1 MRKRMILTALAAV
14 AIPTLLMAA
23 DEARLMRFPATNG
36 SEIVF
41 SYAGDLYKVPAT
53 GGEAQRLTSYVGY
66 EMFPRFSPDGKTIAF
81 TGQYDGN
88 TEVYT
93 MPSSGGEPL
102 RITYTATNSRDDLG
116 DRMGPNN
123 IVMTWTPD
131 GNGIVY
137 RNRISDGFSGKLYTV
152 NKEGGLSEV
161 VPLPEGGFC
170 SYSPDGK
177 QLAYNRVMREFRTWK
192 YYKGGMA
199 DDIWVYNPEKKSVEN
214 ITNNEAQD
222 IFPMWIGDEIYFLSD
237 RDYTMNLFV
246 YNTKTKQTSK
256 VTNFT
261 EYDVK
266 FPSSFGNTI
275 VFENGGYIYKMD
287 AASKKP
293 EKVNVTLASDNVYAR
308 SEIKDGS
315 KYITSASLS
324 PKGERMV
331 VTARGE
337 VFNIPVDKGVTKNIT
352 RTPGAHERDAQ
363 WSPDGKHIA
372 YISDATG
379 ETELYLQDSEGG
391 EPTLLTKNND
401 TYIRTFQ
408 WSPDS
413 KKIVYTDRKNR
424 INLLDVSNKQL
435 TTISQSLLGEARNVS
450 FSPDNNWLTYS
461 RVSDNNFSIVYVYDI
476 AGKKEYPVTD
486 KWYES
491 YSPVFSTDGK
501 YLVFTS
507 ARDFNPTYSQTE
519 WNHVYNNMG
528 GVYLALLSKDTASP
542 FMETDAEVAIESTP
556 AKADASKKDE
566 TKNEASTPVVK
577 IDIEG
582 ITDRIVKLPLPGSN
596 YYDLYSDGTNVYYFT
611 KGGMKMFDLKKQKE
625 ETVSDAAMMVDPAG
639 KKAVFFKDDQLFV
652 TDIPKGKA
660 DLSKPVNLANMKITV
675 DYTKEWAQ
683 IFDEAWR
690 AFRDGFYL
698 ENMHGKDWKAIK
710 EKYAALLPYVKTRL
724 DLNYIIGEM
733 IGELGVGHAYVNP
746 GEVESPKRV
755 SMGLLGAEVSR
766 DKSGFFRL
774 EKILPGA
781 SWSKELRSPLT
792 EPGVEDWKA
801 IKEKYAALLPY
812 VKTRLDLNY
821 IIGEMIGELGVGHA
835 YVNPGEVESPKRV
848 SMGLLGAEVS
858 RDKSGFFRLEK
869 ILPGASWSKELRS
882 PLTEPGVEA
891 KAGEYIVAIDGVP
904 TNSVND
910 MYKLLIGKAN
920 VPTELS
926 LNSKPQLAGARK
938 IVVSPLAEEYSLYH
952 YNWIQDNIKKVD
964 KATNGKVGYIYIPDM
979 GPEGLN
985 EFSRY
990 FYPQLDKEGLI
1001 IDDRANGGGNV
1012 SPMILERLSR
1022 EPYRLTM
1029 RRGSSLIGTV
1039 PDAVQVG
1046 PKVCLINKYS
1056 ASDGDLFPWGFRALG
1071 LGKLIGTRT
1080 WGGIIG
1086 ISGPLPYMDGTDI
1099 RVPFFT
1105 SYDPKT
1111 GNWIIENHGV
1121 DPDILIDND
1130 PIKEWSGEDQQ
1141 LDRAIEEVM
1150 KQLKERKPLA
1160 PVPAPRDWS
1169 HK

>member
-1 MRKRMILTALAAV
+1 M
-14 AIPTLLMAA
+14 
-23 DEARLMRFPATNG
+23 
-36 SEIVF
+36 
-41 SYAGDLYKVPAT
+41 
-53 GGEAQRLTSYVGY
+53 TSYVGY

-287 AASKKP
+287 AVSKKP

-363 WSPDGKHIA
+363 WSPDGKYIA

-391 EPTLLTKNND
+391 EPTQLTKNND

-710 EKYAALLPYVKTRL
+710 EKYAALLP
-724 DLNYIIGEM
+724 
-733 IGELGVGHAYVNP
+733 
-746 GEVESPKRV
+746 
-755 SMGLLGAEVSR
+755 
-766 DKSGFFRL
+766 
-774 EKILPGA
+774 
-781 SWSKELRSPLT
+781 
-792 EPGVEDWKA
+792 
-801 IKEKYAALLPY
+801 
-812 VKTRLDLNY
+812 
-821 IIGEMIGELGVGHA
+821 
-835 YVNPGEVESPKRV
+835 
-848 SMGLLGAEVS
+848 
-858 RDKSGFFRLEK
+858 
-869 ILPGASWSKELRS
+869 
-882 PLTEPGVEA
+882 
-891 KAGEYIVAIDGVP
+891 
-904 TNSVND
+904 
-910 MYKLLIGKAN
+910 
-920 VPTELS
+920 
-926 LNSKPQLAGARK
+926 
-938 IVVSPLAEEYSLYH
+938 
-952 YNWIQDNIKKVD
+952 
-964 KATNGKVGYIYIPDM
+964 
-979 GPEGLN
+979 
-985 EFSRY
+985 
-990 FYPQLDKEGLI
+990 
-1001 IDDRANGGGNV
+1001 
-1012 SPMILERLSR
+1012 
-1022 EPYRLTM
+1022 
-1029 RRGSSLIGTV
+1029 
-1039 PDAVQVG
+1039 
-1046 PKVCLINKYS
+1046 
-1056 ASDGDLFPWGFRALG
+1056 
-1071 LGKLIGTRT
+1071 
-1080 WGGIIG
+1080 
-1086 ISGPLPYMDGTDI
+1086 
-1099 RVPFFT
+1099 
-1105 SYDPKT
+1105 
-1111 GNWIIENHGV
+1111 
-1121 DPDILIDND
+1121 
-1130 PIKEWSGEDQQ
+1130 
-1141 LDRAIEEVM
+1141 
-1150 KQLKERKPLA
+1150 
-1160 PVPAPRDWS
+1160 
-1169 HK
+1169 

>member
-1 MRKRMILTALAAV
+1 MVLAALAAV
-14 AIPTLLMAA
+14 AIPALPMAA
-23 DEARLMRFPATNG
+23 DDEARLMRFPATNG

-41 SYAGDLYKVPAT
+41 SYAGDLYKVPAA
-53 GGEAQRLTSYVGY
+53 GGEARRLTAYVGY
-66 EMFPRFSPDGKTIAF
+66 EMFPRFSPDGRTIAF

-93 MPSSGGEPL
+93 MPASGGEPS
-102 RITYTATNSRDDLG
+102 RITYTATNGRDDLG

-131 GNGIVY
+131 GRGIVY
-137 RNRISDGFSGKLYTV
+137 RNRIGEGFSGKLYTV
-152 NKEGGLSEV
+152 PEAGGLPEV
-161 VPLPEGGFC
+161 IPLPEGGFC
-170 SYSPDGK
+170 SYSPDGRR
-177 QLAYNRVMREFRTWK
+177 LAYNRVMREFRTWK

-199 DDIWVYNPEKKSVEN
+199 DDIWVYDPERGSVEN
-214 ITNNEAQD
+214 ITNHEAQD
-222 IFPMWIGDEIYFLSD
+222 IFPMWIGQEIYFLSD
-237 RDYTMNLFV
+237 REGTMNLFV
-246 YNTKTKQTSK
+246 YHTTTRQTSK
-256 VTNFT
+256 VTRFT

-266 FPSSFGNTI
+266 FPSCFGSTI
-275 VFENGGYIYKMD
+275 VFENGGYLYRLD
-287 AASKKP
+287 AASKQP
-293 EKVNVTLASDNVYAR
+293 ERVRVTLASDNVYAR
-308 SEIKDGS
+308 GEIKDGS
-315 KYITSASLS
+315 GYVTSASLS
-324 PKGERMV
+324 PGGERV
-331 VTARGE
+331 AVTARGE
-337 VFNIPVDKGVTKNIT
+337 VFNVPVERGVTKNIT
-352 RTPGAHERDAQ
+352 RSPGAHERDAR
-363 WSPDGKHIA
+363 WSPDGRHIA

-391 EPTLLTKNND
+391 EPIRLTADND
-401 TYIRTFQ
+401 TYIRTFR

-424 INLLDVSNKQL
+424 INLLDVSSKRL
-435 TTISQSLLGEARNVS
+435 TTVSRSRLGEARDVS

-461 RVSDNNFSIVYVYDI
+461 RVSENNFSIVYLYDI
-476 AGKKEYPVTD
+476 AGKREYPVTD

-491 YSPVFSTDGK
+491 YAPVFSTDGK

-507 ARDFNPTYSQTE
+507 ARDFNPTYGQTE
-519 WNHVYNNMG
+519 WNHVYTNMG
-528 GVYLALLSKDTASP
+528 GIYLALLSEDTASP
-542 FMETDAEVAIESTP
+542 FRQTDAAVARGGAAP
-556 AKADASKKDE
+556 AKAEADRAGE
-566 TKNEASTPVVK
+566 TEGEASAPVMRV
-577 IDIEG
+577 DLAG
-582 ITDRIVKLPLPGSN
+582 LADRIVKLPLPGAN
-596 YYDLYSDGTNVYYFT
+596 YRDLYSDGTGVYYFT
-611 KGGMKMFDLKKQKE
+611 KGSMRRFDLRKQE
-625 ETVSDAAMMVDPAG
+625 EESLGDAAMRVDPAG
-639 KKAVFFKDDQLFV
+639 RKAVFFRDGRLFV
-652 TDIPKGKA
+652 ADIPKGKA
-660 DLSKPVNLANMKITV
+660 DLGKPVDLSNMKIAV

-698 ENMHGKDWKAIK
+698 ENMHGKDWKAIRA
-710 EKYAALLPYVKTRL
+710 KYAVLLPYAKTRL

-746 GEVESPKRV
+746 GEAERPRRV

-781 SWSKELRSPLT
+781 SWSEALR
-792 EPGVEDWKA
+792 A
-801 IKEKYAALLPY
+801 
-812 VKTRLDLNY
+812 
-821 IIGEMIGELGVGHA
+821 
-835 YVNPGEVESPKRV
+835 
-848 SMGLLGAEVS
+848 
-858 RDKSGFFRLEK
+858 
-869 ILPGASWSKELRS
+869 

-891 KAGEYIVAIDGVP
+891 KVGEYIVAIDGVP
-904 TNSVND
+904 ANSVND
-910 MYKLLIGKAN
+910 MYKLLVGKAN

-926 LNSKPQLAGARK
+926 LNSEPQLAGARK
-938 IVVSPLAEEYSLYH
+938 VVIRPLAEEYSLYH
-952 YNWIQDNIKKVD
+952 YNWIQENIRKVD
-964 KATNGKVGYIYIPDM
+964 RATNGRVGYIYIPDM

-985 EFSRY
+985 AFSRY

-1086 ISGPLPYMDGTDI
+1086 ISGSLPYMDGTDI

-1111 GNWIIENHGV
+1111 GDWIIENRGV
-1121 DPDILIDND
+1121 EPDIEIDND
-1130 PIKEWSGEDQQ
+1130 PVKEWNGEDQQ

-1150 KQLKERKPLA
+1150 KQLKTRKPLA
-1160 PVPAPRDWS
+1160 PIPAPRDWS
-1169 HK
+1169 AR

>member
-1 MRKRMILTALAAV
+1 MRKRMILTALAAA

-53 GGEAQRLTSYVGY
+53 GGEEKRLTSYVGY

-170 SYSPDGK
+170 SYSSDGK

-246 YNTKTKQTSK
+246 YNTKTKQISK

-391 EPTLLTKNND
+391 EPTQLTKNND

-660 DLSKPVNLANMKITV
+660 NLSKPVNLANMKITV

-698 ENMHGKDWKAIK
+698 ENMHGK
-710 EKYAALLPYVKTRL
+710 
-724 DLNYIIGEM
+724 
-733 IGELGVGHAYVNP
+733 
-746 GEVESPKRV
+746 
-755 SMGLLGAEVSR
+755 
-766 DKSGFFRL
+766 
-774 EKILPGA
+774 
-781 SWSKELRSPLT
+781 
-792 EPGVEDWKA
+792 DWKA

-1056 ASDGDLFPWGFRALG
+1056 ASDGDLFPWGFRALS

-1130 PIKEWSGEDQQ
+1130 PIKEWNGEDQQ

>member
-1 MRKRMILTALAAV
+1 MRKRMILTALAAA

-41 SYAGDLYKVPAT
+41 SYAGDLHKVPAT

-170 SYSPDGK
+170 SYSSDGK

-246 YNTKTKQTSK
+246 YNTKTKQISK

-391 EPTLLTKNND
+391 EPTQLTKNND

-660 DLSKPVNLANMKITV
+660 NLSKPVNLANMKITV

-698 ENMHGKDWKAIK
+698 ENMHGK
-710 EKYAALLPYVKTRL
+710 
-724 DLNYIIGEM
+724 
-733 IGELGVGHAYVNP
+733 
-746 GEVESPKRV
+746 
-755 SMGLLGAEVSR
+755 
-766 DKSGFFRL
+766 
-774 EKILPGA
+774 
-781 SWSKELRSPLT
+781 
-792 EPGVEDWKA
+792 DWKA

-1056 ASDGDLFPWGFRALG
+1056 ASDGDLFPWGFRALS

-1130 PIKEWSGEDQQ
+1130 PIKEWNGEDQQ

>member
-1 MRKRMILTALAAV
+1 MSNRTICLINDSFPPVTDGVANAVVNYGRAITESGSRAVVATPAYPGADDSGFSFPVVRYPSIDMTKLVGYHAGFPFSEKTMQTLMEYPFDLIHCHCPITSAVLARE
-14 AIPTLLMAA
+14 LR
-23 DEARLMRFPATNG
+23 AR
-36 SEIVF
+36 IH
-41 SYAGDLYKVPAT
+41 VPAVFT
-53 GGEAQRLTSYVGY
+53 YHTKFDIDIANAIHAKLLQEGAKKLLVDNISAFDEVWTVSHGAGENLRSLGYQGDWRVMPNGVDFARGRVLEEDVRAVCRDFDLPEGVPVFLFVGRMMWY
-66 EMFPRFSPDGKTIAF
+66 KG
-81 TGQYDGN
+81 
-88 TEVYT
+88 
-93 MPSSGGEPL
+93 L
-102 RITYTATNSRDDLG
+102 RITLDALKKLKDAGHPFRMVFVGSGG
-116 DRMGPNN
+116 DKDEVVAYANE
-123 IVMTWTPD
+123 
-131 GNGIVY
+131 
-137 RNRISDGFSGKLYTV
+137 L
-152 NKEGGLSEV
+152 GLSDCV
-161 VPLPEGGFC
+161 FFT
-170 SYSPDGK
+170 SPQYD
-177 QLAYNRVMREFRTWK
+177 RSVIRTWK

-391 EPTLLTKNND
+391 EPTQLTKNND

-792 EPGVEDWKA
+792 EPGVE
-801 IKEKYAALLPY
+801 
-812 VKTRLDLNY
+812 
-821 IIGEMIGELGVGHA
+821 
-835 YVNPGEVESPKRV
+835 
-848 SMGLLGAEVS
+848 
-858 RDKSGFFRLEK
+858 
-869 ILPGASWSKELRS
+869 
-882 PLTEPGVEA
+882 A

-1130 PIKEWSGEDQQ
+1130 PIKEWNGEDQQ